1 MRFKSFKVYVL
12 KFKNRTIMQS
22 QGSNDLGIE
31 LLMNPNKRMSTG
43 NVSVVSSKAASIR
56 DIKIDSASDDE
67 ISVKEVKKYAKVSRA
82 KSVSSS
88 SGSSSS
94 RLSSSSSS
102 DDTSTVSSFSTI
114 SSSKTKKYSH
124 DEILNLKREL
134 LYQFDRLEKKGF
146 KIPKKF
152 SMASSL
158 EEMKHEYERMK
169 RDREVD
175 ISVKFQK
182 KMLMTIVSGVEFLND
197 RFDPF
202 DIKLDGW
209 SESVSETINNTDYDD
224 IFEELYDKYKGK
236 AKMPP
241 ELKLLLALG
250 GSAFTFHLTNTMF
263 KSSLPGLDQV
273 MKQNPD
279 LMRQFT
285 SATVNMMGN
294 NQQQQQQPKSSS
306 GSGAGGLMGGLSG
319 IIGSL
324 FGGGG
329 GGGSAVPRPS
339 AEPGMRPQM
348 RGPSNVDDIL
358 KELSQQT
365 GVNANDRIETM
376 STISESELSDIPD
389 DASVASA
396 MRRKSTKGRG
406 RTLNI

>member
-1 MRFKSFKVYVL
+1 
-12 KFKNRTIMQS
+12 MQS

-31 LLMNPNKRMSTG
+31 LLMNPKKRMSD
-43 NVSVVSSKAASIR
+43 NASVLSSKAASIR
-56 DIKIDSASDDE
+56 DIHVDSASDVSD
-67 ISVKEVKKYAKVSRA
+67 ISVKEVKKRSSRSKRVSVA
-82 KSVSSS
+82 SFSSS

-94 RLSSSSSS
+94 GSSSSGSSS
-102 DDTSTVSSFSTI
+102 DDTESTVSSFSSM
-114 SSSKTKKYSH
+114 SSASRGKKYSQ
-124 DEILNLKREL
+124 DEILNMKREL
-134 LYQFDRLEKKGF
+134 LYQFDRLEKKGV

-158 EEMKHEYERMK
+158 EEMRHEYDRMK

-182 KMLMTIVSGVEFLND
+182 KMLMTMVSGVEFLNA

-209 SESVSETINNTDYDD
+209 SESVGDTLNASDYDD
-224 IFEELYDKYKGK
+224 IFEELYDKYRGK

-241 ELKLLLALG
+241 ELKLMLALG

-285 SATVNMMGN
+285 SATVDMMANN
-294 NQQQQQQPKSSS
+294 NQQQAPKQGG
-306 GSGAGGLMGGLSG
+306 GSAGGGLMG

-329 GGGSAVPRPS
+329 GGGMSKPS
-339 AEPGMRPQM
+339 APPSADPGMRPQM

-358 KELSQQT
+358 KELSQQ
-365 GVNANDRIETM
+365 GNANDRIETM

-396 MRRKSTKGRG
+396 MKRKSKSRG
-406 RTLNI
+406 KTLNI